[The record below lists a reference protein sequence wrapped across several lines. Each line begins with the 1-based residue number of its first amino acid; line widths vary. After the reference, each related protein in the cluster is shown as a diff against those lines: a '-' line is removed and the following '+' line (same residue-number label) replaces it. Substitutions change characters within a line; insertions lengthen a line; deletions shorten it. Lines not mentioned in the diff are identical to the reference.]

1 MKYIIVGN
9 GEFAAMLYDYIKDSK
24 EVVAFTVE
32 DEYVN
37 GATFCDK
44 PVIAIS
50 KIKNMYGSADVNMLL
65 GVGYSDMN
73 KTKKKMFEL
82 YKKLG
87 YKFVNYIHP
96 TAIVADDIIVGE
108 GNIILEGAIV
118 QRKCVVGDANL
129 IWEGC
134 IISHDTVIGNFN
146 QLSPGVV
153 MAGKCNI
160 GDRNFLGTNCTIINK
175 IKIGNGVLVRAGAV
189 VSKDMMD

>member
-108 GNIILEGAIV
+108 GNIIL
-118 QRKCVVGDANL
+118 DANL